1 MTPEV
6 ADGSWR
12 EGLPVLRGRR
22 VALRELTLADAS
34 SLFALLTTGDVAR
47 FITPPPTTV
56 EGFERFIH
64 WTLERRRAGG
74 NATFA
79 VTVRDFETA
88 IGVFQLRELE
98 PGFSTAEWGFAIG
111 APFWGTGVFNEGAW
125 LVTSFAFETL
135 KVRRL
140 EARAAVQNGRG
151 NGALRKLGAV
161 QEGLLKRS
169 FLRNG
174 EYLDERL
181 WTILDEDWRL
191 AKLVSEN
198 PNSD

>member
-1 MTPEV
+1 MT
-6 ADGSWR
+6 
-12 EGLPVLRGRR
+12 
-22 VALRELTLADAS
+22 LRELTLADAS
-34 SLFALLTTGDVAR
+34 SLYALLTTGDVSR

-56 EGFERFIH
+56 DGFERFIQ
-64 WTLERRRAGG
+64 WTFERRWAGV

-88 IGVFQLRELE
+88 IGIFQLRELE

-111 APFWGTGVFNEGAW
+111 APFWGTGVFTEGAW

-161 QEGLLKRS
+161 QEGMLKRS
-169 FLRNG
+169 FLRSG

-191 AKLVSEN
+191 AKLVSEK
-198 PNSD
+198 PTGD